1 MNYFVHIAFDGSNY
15 SGWQRQAN
23 VLTVQELIESKLA
36 IMFKRPIT
44 IFGCGRTDTGVHA
57 SQYVFHF
64 TLKEEVDFDLVFR
77 LNKHLPNSI
86 VAYES
91 FMLNEECHAR
101 YGAKQRTYD
110 YFFHTA
116 TDPVLHKY
124 STQIDVKN
132 LNVKSM
138 QEAARMLTSV
148 KDFKA
153 VCRQP
158 ELHNNTICS
167 VSFSELF
174 VNESQDRFQFKITAN
189 RFLRSMIRLIVMYL
203 LKVGRNELSVNE
215 FESILVNQIHAPEN
229 RPAPPNGLFL
239 SKIEYPFLKLT
250 PQKDISSLLRVGL
263 ENHK

>member
-64 TLKEEVDFDLVFR
+64 TMQEEIDFDLVFR

-91 FMLNEECHAR
+91 FELSEECHAR
-101 YGAKQRTYD
+101 HGAKQRTYD
-110 YFFHTA
+110 YFFHT
-116 TDPVLHKY
+116 TNDPVLHKY
-124 STQIDVKN
+124 STKIDWKELDVT
-132 LNVKSM
+132 SM
-138 QEAARMLTSV
+138 QEAAKFLTTIQ
-148 KDFKA
+148 DFKA

-158 ELHNNTICS
+158 ELHNHTLCQ
-167 VSFSELF
+167 VSFAELF

-189 RFLRSMIRLIVMYL
+189 RFLRSMIRLIIMYL
-203 LKVGRNELSVNE
+203 LKVGRRELSVAE
-215 FESILVNQIHAPEN
+215 FEAILIHQTQIPEN

-239 SKIEYPFLKLT
+239 SKIEYPFVQFQV
-250 PQKDISSLLRVGL
+250 QKDISTLLRSGL
-263 ENHK
+263 ELK